1 MSVASLNEVSV
12 AELAEVNGGLIPL
25 LVGLVAMVAVAKG
38 MKDCGPSDSPGITN
52 FELLG
57 ITPPK

>member
-1 MSVASLNEVSV
+1 M
-12 AELAEVNGGLIPL
+12 AELAEVDGGLLPL
-25 LVGLVAMVAVAKG
+25 IAVGVGLGALCIYWKANEPK
-38 MKDCGPSDSPGITN
+38 GITN